1 MEILDGKKLSKE
13 IKDEIKE
20 EVDVFLAKGLRT
32 PHLVAVLVGNDPAS
46 EFYVKSKMKSCNQVG
61 FKSTNITLDSQISES
76 ELMTI
81 ITDLNSN
88 EEVDG
93 YIVQL
98 PLPDHLDSDKV
109 LQMISPDK
117 DVDGFSPVNLGK
129 LILGLDTYIPATP
142 MGILEMI
149 KRYNIETAGK
159 DVVVLGRSNIVGKP
173 ISVILSQKKYPGN
186 STVTLVHSRSKGI
199 NKKLK
204 NADIIIAA
212 IGKAEFVSEDMVKEG
227 AVVIDVG
234 INRVEDESKKR
245 GYRIAG
251 DVDFDNVAKKCSY
264 ITPVPGG
271 VGLMTVTSL
280 LQNTLKSYKNR
291 YEL

>member
-1 MEILDGKKLSKE
+1 MELLDGKKLSKE
-13 IKDEIKE
+13 IKEEIKE
-20 EVDVFLAKGLRT
+20 EVDIYLAKGIRA

-61 FKSTNITLDSQISES
+61 FKSTNITFDSQVSEA
-76 ELMTI
+76 ELMI
-81 ITDLNSN
+81 KLKELNN
-88 EEVDG
+88 DDGVDG

-98 PLPDHLDSDKV
+98 PLPNHLDSDKV
-109 LQMISPDK
+109 LQTILPEK

-142 MGILEMI
+142 KGILEII
-149 KRYNIETAGK
+149 KRYNIPTEGK
-159 DVVVLGRSNIVGKP
+159 DVVVIGRSNIVGKP
-173 ISVILSQKKYPGN
+173 ISIILGQKTYPGN
-186 STVTLVHSRSKGI
+186 STVTMVHSRTKGI
-199 NKKLK
+199 KEKLK
-204 NADIIIAA
+204 EADIIIAA
-212 IGKAEFVSEDMVKEG
+212 IGKAEFVTEDMVKEG
-227 AVVIDVG
+227 AVIIDVG
-234 INRVEDESKKR
+234 INRVEDNTKKR

-251 DVDFDNVAKKCSY
+251 DVDFENVAKKCSY

>member
-1 MEILDGKKLSKE
+1 MELLDGKKLSKE
-13 IKDEIKE
+13 IKEEIKE
-20 EVDVFLAKGLRT
+20 EVDIFLAKGSRA

-61 FKSTNITLDSQISES
+61 FKSTNLTLDRQISEA

-81 ITDLNSN
+81 ITDLNQD
-88 EEVDG
+88 EGVDG

-98 PLPDHLDSDKV
+98 PLPDHLDSNKV
-109 LQMISPDK
+109 LQAISPEK

-142 MGILEMI
+142 KGILEII
-149 KRYNIETAGK
+149 KRYNIPTEGK
-159 DVVVLGRSNIVGKP
+159 DVVVIGRSNIVGKP
-173 ISVILSQKKYPGN
+173 ISIILGQKTYPGN
-186 STVTLVHSRSKGI
+186 STVTMVHSRTKGI
-199 NKKLK
+199 KQKLK
-204 NADIIIAA
+204 EADIIIAA
-212 IGKAEFVSEDMVKEG
+212 IGKAEFVTEDMVKDG
-227 AVVIDVG
+227 AVIIDVG
-234 INRVEDESKKR
+234 INRVEDNTKKR

-251 DVDFDNVAKKCSY
+251 DVDFENVAKKCSY